1 MVVRQA
7 AAVNT
12 RHGDAVDVARMHVVV
27 DLLAAPAV
35 LAASDARL
43 EIDDAQIYAGAI
55 EFCQRIAPDVIGLYW
70 PRDLPVDNL
79 GEFHVAAGVFD
90 VRFLQR
96 GIVGM
101 RQDLIDPA
109 AYHHVAAEEKA
120 DPLRLL
126 H

>member
-1 MVVRQA
+1 M
-7 AAVNT
+7 
-12 RHGDAVDVARMHVVV
+12 
-27 DLLAAPAV
+27 DLLVAPVV
-35 LAASDARL
+35 LTGSDARL

-70 PRDLPVDNL
+70 PRDLTVDNL

-90 VRFLQR
+90 VGFLQR

-109 AYHHVAAEEKA
+109 ARHHVATEEKA
-120 DPLRLL
+120 DRLRLR